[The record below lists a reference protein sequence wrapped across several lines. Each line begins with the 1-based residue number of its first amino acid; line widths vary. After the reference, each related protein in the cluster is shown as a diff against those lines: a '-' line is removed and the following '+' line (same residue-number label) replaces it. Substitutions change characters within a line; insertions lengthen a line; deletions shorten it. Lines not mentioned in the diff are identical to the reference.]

1 MATSAKGHRFFC
13 GHMFTTDFRKTSRGG
28 IMNSRYF
35 DTAVIVGEF
44 KDTEDLAAKL
54 QSRTWE

>member
-1 MATSAKGHRFFC
+1 
-13 GHMFTTDFRKTSRGG
+13 
-28 IMNSRYF
+28 MNSRYF

-44 KDTEDLAAKL
+44 KDTEDLAVKL